1 MNLNEYQEKAKSTA
15 IYPENAKITYT
26 ALGLAGEAGEVANK
40 VKKFIRDSYDRE
52 QFEAKKLE
60 LAAEIGD
67 VLWYVANLTSDL
79 DMSLSAIAAQ
89 NLDKLADR
97 KKRNVIGG
105 DGDTR

>member
-40 VKKFIRDSYDRE
+40 VKKLIRDGYDRE